1 MPAALVVRTA
11 PEESYTT
18 RKSSNFVLSLAAPR
32 CSTVLSCCQQEQSRM
47 PEMII
52 RTADPWPS
60 TLDDL
65 RPVFGTRDRL
75 SVAGAIIDGLCLSAL
90 LWMAI
95 ALLVR

>member
-1 MPAALVVRTA
+1 
-11 PEESYTT
+11 
-18 RKSSNFVLSLAAPR
+18 
-32 CSTVLSCCQQEQSRM
+32 
-47 PEMII
+47 MIV

-95 ALLVR
+95 ALLIR